1 MPIPDMYVNGT
12 LIRLGSTTYSEIN
25 ELYESLGYHL
35 DKITGLEYRATEEG
49 KNFGVDMKYIG
60 PNKGE
65 KIIIEVVTDKAPD
78 LSVIAKEFG
87 DDEGELKK
95 EQDDDIIE
103 DGWFLKNAYI
113 AESLDKKDVDDDL
126 SEYVVTRLA
135 TGKSLQS
142 DDIDLLFAIGD
153 TYKDFADYYGDDR
166 TEASGYIQ
174 YYIKNPSGW
183 YYEITIRNN
192 DNQTTPSD
200 VMSEV
205 PVRSVDFRIHP
216 ITEGLY
222 ALNE

>member
-1 MPIPDMYVNGT
+1 MIM
-12 LIRLGSTTYSEIN
+12 
-25 ELYESLGYHL
+25 ELL
-35 DKITGLEYRATEEG
+35 K
-49 KNFGVDMKYIG
+49 
-60 PNKGE
+60 
-65 KIIIEVVTDKAPD
+65 
-78 LSVIAKEFG
+78 
-87 DDEGELKK
+87 ELKK

-205 PVRSVDFRIHP
+205 PVRSVEFRRHP